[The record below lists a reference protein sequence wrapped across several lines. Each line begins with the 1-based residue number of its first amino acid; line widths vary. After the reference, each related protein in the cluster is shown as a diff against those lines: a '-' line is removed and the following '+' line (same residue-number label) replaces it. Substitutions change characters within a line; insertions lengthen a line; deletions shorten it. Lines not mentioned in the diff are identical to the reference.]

1 MKTLDAMKII
11 DDGWIRRLKG
21 FRVHFHAWKNSQW
34 KPDCFPG
41 EKAKPLTSE
50 VSAWELARRFAE
62 AGNPDS
68 NALKDGDSTNIHV
81 VDNMGNRVKFYGT
94 GQFLVLNEMDIEAV

>member
-21 FRVHFHAWKNSQW
+21 FRVHFHAWRSNQW
-34 KPDCFPG
+34 EIDCFPG

-62 AGNPDS
+62 AGIPDS
-68 NALKDGDSTNIHV
+68 NSLKEGDTANIHV
-81 VDNMGNRVKFYGT
+81 VDDMDNRVKFYGS
-94 GQFLVLNEMDIEAV
+94 GHFLVLNKMEIEVV